1 MTSGDTDSGS
11 RSDAG
16 EEFMGRLRIHEGSTL
31 RLPRISRSDMG
42 HYMCMAS
49 NGVPPAVSKRI
60 SINVHFPPVIQV
72 PNQLVGAPLGTD
84 VNLECYVE
92 ASPKAIIYWMRD
104 SNPNPISGTDKLI

>member
-1 MTSGDTDSGS
+1 M
-11 RSDAG
+11 
-16 EEFMGRLRIHEGSTL
+16 L
-31 RLPRISRSDMG
+31 RLSRISRSDMG

-84 VNLECYVE
+84 VTLECYVE

-104 SNPNPISGTDKLI
+104 SSK